1 MRHHL
6 VTAAG
11 AVVGLV
17 LAALVIVG
25 VAQEV
30 WTIAATAGS
39 VLALG
44 ILVVQLDTWRRT
56 RSLRAF
62 VKTEIRRTAGREAE
76 NAQVGLT
83 YARASSVT
91 EDDVMGAVRLM
102 QAQYTGRLDRMQRA
116 LDDALDRLSAA
127 GAPPDTDRR

>member
-17 LAALVIVG
+17 LAALVVVG
-25 VAQEV
+25 VALEA
-30 WTIAATAGS
+30 WTLAAAAGS
-39 VLALG
+39 VLAVG

-62 VKTEIRRTAGREAE
+62 VKTEVRRTAGRGAE
-76 NAQVGLT
+76 NAPVDLPSPRG
-83 YARASSVT
+83 SSIT

-116 LDDALDRLSAA
+116 LDDALDRLPAA
-127 GAPPDTDRR
+127 GAPPDTDPR